1 MFPYTADEAEWLSA
15 HADRHYW
22 LLGQGDIAPATPGTH
37 ANDDV
42 APQDPPLGTLKARE
56 PEDRSR

>member
-42 APQDPPLGTLKARE
+42 APQDR
-56 PEDRSR
+56 RSAP

>member
-1 MFPYTADEAEWLSA
+1 MFPYTAEEAEWLSA
-15 HADRHYW
+15 HADRHDW
-22 LLGQGDIAPATPGTH
+22 LLGQGDIAPAPATH

-42 APQDPPLGTLKARE
+42 APHDRRSATRKQSRP